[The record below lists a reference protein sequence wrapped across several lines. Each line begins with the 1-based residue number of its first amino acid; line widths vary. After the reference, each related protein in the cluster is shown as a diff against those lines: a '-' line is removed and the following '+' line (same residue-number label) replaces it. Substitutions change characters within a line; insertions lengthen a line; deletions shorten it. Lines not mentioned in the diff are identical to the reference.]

1 MRKIEEIADKLLK
14 HPDQRKVYVPWVIGL
29 SLLIVGVT
37 VISNC
42 NLGNRQFRQE
52 MGEHWHAPAPV
63 SPMLRIA
70 APVDMGAGSLGQ
82 TYNGIAQ
89 MLNQV
94 SVSIRGSRT
103 VNRNQTQIE
112 GSGIIIG
119 GQFALT
125 NYHVVENATDLDV
138 FTGAPSVR
146 GYHAVVV
153 QIDQANDL
161 ALLKIQT
168 DQNLPSAILG
178 NSDVVN
184 AGDMVFAMGNAFGKG
199 NIFTTGIISDRNQ
212 TFSVGG
218 RTYRNMIR
226 TDTYMYPGSSGG
238 PLADIHGQIIGIN
251 TAIFDP
257 NGNFTGISFS
267 MPINRALAL
276 LQNIQPQMSNGMGVV
291 PPVMSVSPPGD
302 PGTPYSLAA

>member
-1 MRKIEEIADKLLK
+1 MRKIEEIAEKLLK
-14 HPDQRKVYVPWVIGL
+14 NPNQRKVYIPWVIGL
-29 SLLIVGVT
+29 SILIVGVT

-70 APVDMGAGSLGQ
+70 APVDMGAGSLEQ

-94 SVSIRGSRT
+94 SVSIKGSRI
-103 VNRNQTQIE
+103 VNGNQTQLD

-125 NYHVVENATDLDV
+125 NFHVVENATDLDV
-138 FTGAPSVR
+138 FTSAPASR
-146 GYHAVVV
+146 GYHAVVAQV
-153 QIDQANDL
+153 DQANDL
-161 ALLKIQT
+161 ALLRIQT
-168 DQNLPSAILG
+168 DQNLPSAVLG

-199 NIFTTGIISDRNQ
+199 NIFTTGIVSDRDQ
-212 TFSVGG
+212 TFSVSG
-218 RTYRNMIR
+218 RIYRNMIR

-267 MPINRALAL
+267 TPIKRALAL
-276 LQNIQPQMSNGMGVV
+276 LQTVQSQTLNGMNLAPSMV
-291 PPVMSVSPPGD
+291 PVSPPVAS
-302 PGTPYSLAA
+302 GTPYSLAA